1 MLKVPFIDQLSI
13 ECFSSSDCSQLD
25 MVLSRLDISQ
35 RPSNLYAGDNAT
47 LTCRVSSVSRRT
59 TLMWTVDNVI
69 YNTSGTFNT
78 SRGQIVLSYSA
89 FDSVATCSL
98 SSNLTILD
106 VSMDSEGIYTCTA
119 ISNNSTTKSNVS
131 LMLSRNNQ
139 TATSS
144 GEF

>member
-1 MLKVPFIDQLSI
+1 MVSPNLALSQHSSNI
-13 ECFSSSDCSQLD
+13 NSSDN
-25 MVLSRLDISQ
+25 V
-35 RPSNLYAGDNAT
+35 T
-47 LTCRVSSVSRRT
+47 LTCRVSSATRRT
-59 TLMWTVDNVI
+59 TLMWIVDNVI